1 MSRVLGAVGRTFI
14 TLGVLILLFATFQLW
29 GTALEESSHQ
39 DELGSDLVKQHPS
52 ASKPV
57 SADPSTVAASLAT
70 VDRAASPTTAA
81 PAEGD
86 AVGVIRIPK
95 IAAEKFIV
103 EGTSKA
109 DLKKGPGHYI
119 GTPLPGQAGN
129 AAIAGHRT
137 TYGAPFNRIDELVP
151 GDQIEI
157 YTAQGRFIYKVL
169 PPPDGAGIERGPG
182 WYTVRPSES
191 SVLDNSED
199 NRLTLTACHPKY
211 SASQRIVVTAA
222 MVADPAPT
230 TATTTTPTP
239 TPSSGAKSAPPQ
251 ASDLTSGFAGDPN
264 ALWPAIGLG
273 LAAAGVWLATWLAAK
288 RYSTV
293 WCYIVGTPLF
303 VFLLWF
309 TFVFIDRWLPAI

>member
-1 MSRVLGAVGRTFI
+1 MSRILGAVGRIFI
-14 TLGVLILLFATFQLW
+14 TVGVLILLFAGFQLW
-29 GTALEESSHQ
+29 GTAIEESSHQ
-39 DELGSDLVKQHPS
+39 SELGSDLVKRDPG
-52 ASKPV
+52 ASKPD
-57 SADPSTVAASLAT
+57 SADPGTVAASLAT
-70 VDRAASPTTAA
+70 VDRAAGPTTAA
-81 PAEGD
+81 PAEGE

-95 IAAEKFIV
+95 IGAEKFIV
-103 EGTSKA
+103 EGTTKT

-151 GDQIEI
+151 GDQVEI
-157 YTAQGRFIYKVL
+157 YTSQGRFIYKVL
-169 PPPDGAGIERGPG
+169 PPPDGVGIERGPG

-191 SVLDNSED
+191 SVLDNTEE

-222 MVADPAPT
+222 LVADPAPT
-230 TATTTTPTP
+230 AVTTTLAPT
-239 TPSSGAKSAPPQ
+239 SGAKPAPTK
-251 ASDLTSGFAGDPN
+251 ASDLTSGFAGDPK
-264 ALWPAIGLG
+264 ALWPAIGFG

-288 RYSTV
+288 RYSTI

-303 VFLLWF
+303 LFLLWF
-309 TFVFIDRWLPAI
+309 SFVFIDRWLPAI